1 MLYYFFVAVIYTLPA
16 LLTLIHDKITY
27 GQALTKGVTF
37 NRLLACYG
45 IYMLGLLFYTVWE
58 PIEYYVNV
66 YSCSNF
72 PPSDWC
78 GGFWYSLGHDIETWL
93 LPVSLITALISQ
105 VIYIHYIANLNK
117 LSSGV

>member
-27 GQALTKGVTF
+27 GQALIKGVTF

-58 PIEYYVNV
+58 PIDFYVGA
-66 YSCSNF
+66 SCSF
-72 PPSDWC
+72 PPIADWC
-78 GGFWYSLGHDIETWL
+78 GGFWYSLVLDIETWL
-93 LPVSLITALISQ
+93 LPVSLVTALISQ
-105 VIYIHYIANLNK
+105 VIYIHYIDNLNK
-117 LSSGV
+117 LGSGE